1 MKKHYLVILAAALFC
16 LALCGC
22 GVKKEDVVNRIFEEK
37 ADSFRC
43 DMDTDL
49 DVTMGMGGMSLDMGM
64 GGRCSFDIDTADP
77 AATAIHAVVN
87 FTASAMGSTNAV
99 RGESYVVTE
108 DGQARTYVT
117 DFNTGEWS
125 VSTADTAG
133 QTTLDEA
140 TRQRVKDELK
150 NVLMQADMDSKTQ
163 TVGSEECYELKLDTD
178 AAVFNNLVDV
188 LWDAVDSST
197 RAKLREQGFEITSV
211 KSFLPYLHIDATV
224 YASKDSGRIVEMD
237 VDLSK
242 TDTAALLA
250 EAMKSAAP
258 MARAM
263 GVDLSQIKLTLTK
276 TEFSFRFSDYNN
288 VKVEVP
294 EDVREAA
301 EGGAEEE
308 ETEAE
313 EEETEAEEEEYAD

>member
-1 MKKHYLVILAAALFC
+1 MKKHYLVMLAAALFC

-37 ADSFRC
+37 ADSFHC
-43 DMDTDL
+43 DMDTDV
-49 DVTMGMGGMSLDMGM
+49 DITMGMGGMSLDMSV
-64 GGRCSFDIDTADP
+64 GGRSSFDIDAADP
-77 AATAIHAVVN
+77 AATAVHAVVN
-87 FTASAMGSTNAV
+87 FTASAMNNKNTI

-108 DGQARTYVT
+108 DGQAKTYVT
-117 DFNTGEWS
+117 DFNTGDWTMSAVDAAEQ
-125 VSTADTAG
+125 A
-133 QTTLDEA
+133 TLDEA

-178 AAVFNNLVDV
+178 AGVFNNLVDV
-188 LWDAVDSST
+188 LWDAVDSAT
-197 RAKLREQGFEITSV
+197 RAQLREQGFEITSV
-211 KSFLPYLHIDATV
+211 KSFLPYIHIDGTV

-242 TDTAALLA
+242 TDTTALLA

-263 GVDLSQIKLTLTK
+263 GVDLSQIKLTLVK

-301 EGGAEEE
+301 EGGAEDP
-308 ETEAE
+308 EAEGE
-313 EEETEAEEEEYAD
+313 EEEDYAE